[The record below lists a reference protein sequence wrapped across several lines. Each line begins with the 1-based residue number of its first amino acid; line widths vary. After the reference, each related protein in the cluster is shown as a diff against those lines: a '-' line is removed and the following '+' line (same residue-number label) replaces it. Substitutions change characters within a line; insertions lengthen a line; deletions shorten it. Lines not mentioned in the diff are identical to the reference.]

1 MGRFIGLL
9 MLAVSVVPAAYARSE
24 AHVSGSVVSTEKEII
39 GWAMITV
46 KGTDLRCTTNARGEF
61 SLDLPQGRH
70 TLVVTALGYAPLE
83 REVEVKDKGNTNLKL
98 TITNSDHRL
107 GEVSV
112 VSNGVGRLKRSAYNT
127 VAIDTKALGNTTK
140 TLGDAL
146 AKAPGIKIR
155 ESGGVGSDMQLSLD
169 GFSGKYV
176 KVFIDGVPQEG
187 VGRSFGLNNIPVSL
201 AERIE
206 VYKGVVPVGFGT
218 DAIGGVVNIV
228 TGQRRKSSFLDA
240 SYSYG
245 SFNTHRTTV
254 NFGQTLANG
263 FTYEVN
269 AFQNYS
275 DNNYKIDVPVEDFTT
290 GRIDRTKKERVERF
304 HDTYHN
310 ESVVAKAGFV
320 GKSWADR
327 LLFGMTYARQSAEI
341 QNGVRQEIV
350 YGARRRTG
358 NSLIPSLTYVKHN
371 LFTPGLSL
379 TLNGTYVRNN
389 STMVDTSSVKYNWR
403 GETMLLNSP
412 GEQSYAHLRTTQ
424 DNWNATATMAY
435 HLSDQH
441 HFTLNHVFTHFTRTN
456 TSFLAK
462 ERSQDAIDKQT
473 TKNITGLSYLFT
485 PSDRW
490 NVSVFA
496 KHYGQDVSGPQA
508 ANSAQTEFVR
518 SSRDVSSWG
527 YGAAASAFVVKGV
540 QAKLSYEKAYRL
552 PSIEEMFGD
561 EDLEQGDLGIR
572 PEYSHNFNFNLSY
585 HLRHGKHN
593 VFAEGGLVFRDTR
606 NYIQRNIE
614 GIGGGRQA
622 ASYVNYGKVLTKGA
636 NFSLRYDYGRNLTIG
651 GNYTVMNVRDNQ
663 RIALG
668 STQTN
673 HGYKSRMPNL
683 PYSFADMD
691 VTYHFHD
698 FLRRGNKLSI
708 TYDNQYLHSFSFYNS
723 RFGSNT
729 GEWEVPNQFSHNL
742 TLTYSMMR
750 GRYHISLECRNLTD
764 ERLYDNF
771 SLQKA
776 GRAIY
781 AKFRV
786 SLGGGKAAKGQ
797 GRSKE

>member
-1 MGRFIGLL
+1 MSRFIGIF
-9 MLAVSVVPAAYARSE
+9 MLAVAVAPAIYARKESR
-24 AHVSGSVVSTEKEII
+24 VSGSVVSTEKEKV
-39 GWAMITV
+39 GWAIISV
-46 KGTDLRCTTNARGEF
+46 KDTDFRCTTNEHGEF
-61 SLDLPQGRH
+61 NIELPKGRH
-70 TLVVTALGYAPLE
+70 TLIVTALGYVPLE
-83 REVEVKDKGNTNLKL
+83 REVEVREEDTHHFKL
-98 TITNSDHRL
+98 RLTSGEHRL
-107 GEVSV
+107 NEVAV
-112 VSNGVGRLKRSAYNT
+112 VSNGVGRLKRNAYNT

-228 TGQRRKSSFLDA
+228 TGQRRRSSFLDA

-245 SFNTHRTTV
+245 SFNTHRTTLH
-254 NFGQTLANG
+254 FGQTTSNG

-275 DNNYKIDVPVEDFTT
+275 DNNYKVDVPIEDFTT
-290 GRIDRTKKERVERF
+290 GRIDRTKRERVERF

-310 ESVVAKAGFV
+310 ESVVAKAGFA

-327 LLFGMTYARQSAEI
+327 FLIGMTYARQSAEI

-350 YGARRRTG
+350 YGARTRSG
-358 NSLIPSLTYVKHN
+358 YSLIPSLTYVKHN
-371 LFTPGLSL
+371 LFTHGLSL
-379 TLNGTYVRNN
+379 TLNGTYVRNL
-389 STMVDTSSVKYNWR
+389 STLIDTSSVKYNWR
-403 GETMLLNSP
+403 GETTLLNSP
-412 GEQSYAHLRTTQ
+412 GEQSYQHLRTTQ
-424 DNWNATATMAY
+424 DNWNATGTLAY
-435 HLSDQH
+435 RISEQH

-462 ERSQDAIDKQT
+462 ERNQDAIDKQT
-473 TKNITGLSYLFT
+473 AKHITGFAYLFT

-490 NVSVFA
+490 NVSIFA
-496 KHYGQDVSGPQA
+496 KHYAQNVSGPQA
-508 ANSAQTEFVR
+508 VDGNQTNFVR
-518 SSRDVSSWG
+518 SSRHVSTFG
-527 YGAAASAFVVKGV
+527 YGAATSAFILKNV

-552 PSIEEMFGD
+552 PTIEEMFGD
-561 EDLEQGDLGIR
+561 EDLERGDLGIR
-572 PEYSHNFNFNLSY
+572 PEYSHNLNFNISY
-585 HLRHGKHN
+585 HFRHDRHS
-593 VFAEGGLVFRDTR
+593 VFAEGGFVLRDTR
-606 NYIQRNIE
+606 DYIQRNIE

-622 ASYVNYGKVLTKGA
+622 ASYVNYGKVLTKGV
-636 NFSLRYDYGRNLTIG
+636 NLSLRYDYGRKVSIG
-651 GNYTVMNVRDNQ
+651 GNFTMMDVRDNQ
-663 RIALG
+663 RIAIG

-691 VTYHFHD
+691 VTYHIHD
-698 FLRRGNKLSI
+698 FLQRGNKLSV
-708 TYDNQYLHSFSFYNS
+708 TYDNQYLHSFSYYNA

-729 GEWEVPNQFSHNL
+729 NEWTVPGQFSHNL

-750 GRYHISLECRNLTD
+750 GRYHISVECRNLTD

-776 GRAIY
+776 GRALY
-781 AKFRV
+781 AKFRL
-786 SLGGGKAAKGQ
+786 SLGGGKTTKGK
-797 GRSKE
+797 SK